1 VRLMSS
7 APINTYI
14 ILLYIYIHTYYIYKY
29 ILIMTIYHY
38 YYILIIYLFISNF
51 ENWPRTVGG
60 WGFRAGLVPSEIR
73 VSRFEAWSKN
83 KS

>member
-1 VRLMSS
+1 
-7 APINTYI
+7 
-14 ILLYIYIHTYYIYKY
+14 
-29 ILIMTIYHY
+29 MTIYHY